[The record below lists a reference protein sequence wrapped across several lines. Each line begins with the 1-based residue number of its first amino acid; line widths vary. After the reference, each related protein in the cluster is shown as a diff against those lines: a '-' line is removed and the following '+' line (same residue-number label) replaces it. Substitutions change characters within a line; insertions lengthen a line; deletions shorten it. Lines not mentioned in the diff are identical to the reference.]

1 MRSSWRGTDRRRL
14 EQAALKSLAGSRQ
27 LAAGRLEL
35 PEERSKVRMDTKE
48 RSAVQFAMSYQHS
61 ALSNQPNVD
70 IRYSQFEIRH
80 WLFPVNCP
88 RSPVLGQH
96 EVQEQAAGGWQAGI
110 SKFEWRNGSE
120 APTASGVIDSE
131 DSTVL
136 NTDGVVGFA
145 AQHSPLASLARR
157 YFPRDSAANRL
168 AASSRT
174 EANVGS
180 SVSSILPGVCLWC

>member
-1 MRSSWRGTDRRRL
+1 
-14 EQAALKSLAGSRQ
+14 
-27 LAAGRLEL
+27 
-35 PEERSKVRMDTKE
+35 MDTKE

-70 IRYSQFEIRH
+70 IRYSKFAIRNSRLTH
-80 WLFPVNCP
+80 GP
-88 RSPVLGQH
+88 RSMVLGQH

-180 SVSSILPGVCLWC
+180 SVSSILPGVCLW